1 MESQAAAGW
10 NGVGGTG
17 DSLQK
22 RRDRGDP
29 RRRDDWEWS
38 VGTLSSSKD
47 IYRGAQDS
55 SWKDKRMQ

>member
-1 MESQAAAGW
+1 MRSLSPSGESGSGGMER
-10 NGVGGTG
+10 GTG

-22 RRDRGDP
+22 GRDCGDP

-47 IYRGAQDS
+47 R
-55 SWKDKRMQ
+55 